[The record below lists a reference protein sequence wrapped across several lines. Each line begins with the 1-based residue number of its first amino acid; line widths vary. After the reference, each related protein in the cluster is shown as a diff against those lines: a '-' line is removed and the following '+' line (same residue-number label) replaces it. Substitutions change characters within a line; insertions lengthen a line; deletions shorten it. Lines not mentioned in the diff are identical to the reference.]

1 MGHPAAFV
9 CGTLCDD
16 FLNRKQVVGADGN
29 MYAWTPGSQPTVCS
43 SGDGG
48 LGNGAD
54 YNCPAGPWTLVQI
67 PGGVSTG
74 SGYPAFAAN
83 NGPQQ
88 QIGPAPQPPDTHT
101 HKYSDYL
108 ACAFG
113 TEINDMFGDK
123 NKAATTVLIN
133 IAPLAPANYLK
144 GGPIPYL
151 IVAGVWDIGHAL
163 KARNECTASV
173 YGR

>member
-1 MGHPAAFV
+1 MRRMTAE
-9 CGTLCDD
+9 
-16 FLNRKQVVGADGN
+16 
-29 MYAWTPGSQPTVCS
+29 
-43 SGDGG
+43 
-48 LGNGAD
+48 
-54 YNCPAGPWTLVQI
+54 
-67 PGGVSTG
+67 
-74 SGYPAFAAN
+74 AAN
-83 NGPQQ
+83 NGNCQ
-88 QIGPAPQPPDTHT
+88 APFLCNPTNTPVVQKTPTPPDTHT
-101 HKYSDYL
+101 HSYSDYV

-123 NKAATTVLIN
+123 GKAATTVLIN

-163 KARNECTASV
+163 KARRECTASV